1 MNYNTFVLKNPGENA
16 LTTDILFYVASER
29 ANRKELLFLS
39 VSPELAERDR
49 SRLIL
54 NAVKLLRRM
63 KKQGKIQLFVT
74 PEDYSEST
82 TEAKYMQNKY
92 PDIEPHSDSYWFIIR
107 I

>member
-1 MNYNTFVLKNPGENA
+1 MNYNTFVLKNPAEN
-16 LTTDILFYVASER
+16 ILATEIMFNIASER
-29 ANRKELLFLS
+29 ANRRELLFLS
-39 VSPELAERDR
+39 VFPELTERDKA
-49 SRLIL
+49 RLIL

-92 PDIEPHSDSYWFIIR
+92 PDIEPEADSHWFIVKI
-107 I
+107 

>member
-1 MNYNTFVLKNPGENA
+1 MNYNTFVLKNPIENTLA
-16 LTTDILFYVASER
+16 TEIMFNVASER

-39 VSPELAERDR
+39 VFSELTERDR

-54 NAVKLLRRM
+54 NAAKLLRRM

-74 PEDYSEST
+74 PEDYSKST

-92 PDIEPHSDSYWFIIR
+92 PDIEPDTDGYWFIVKI
-107 I
+107 